1 MAMAVADTALFAPP
15 RDRPLKPWQIVDSRY
30 LVQDQWM
37 RLRADTCE
45 LPVGKTIGPYY
56 VMEERDWVHV
66 VAVGETGD
74 VLTVRQYRHA
84 AGVFCTELP
93 GGVVDEGEAP
103 MAAAM
108 RELKEE
114 TGYVA
119 GSWEPLGSLFANP
132 ARQTNRVHLFLA
144 RDLSLAGTQ
153 SLDESEEI
161 AFGFVSPS
169 EIFRQIREGSFGQSL
184 HVASFFIA
192 RERLAEQGR

>member
-1 MAMAVADTALFAPP
+1 M
-15 RDRPLKPWQIVDSRY
+15 KPWQIVDSRY

-45 LPVGKTIGPYY
+45 LAAGKTLDPYY

-93 GGVVDEGEAP
+93 GGIVDEGEMP
-103 MAAAM
+103 VAAAM

-114 TGYVA
+114 TGYAA
-119 GSWEPLGSLFANP
+119 GAWESLGSLFANP

-144 RDLSLAGTQ
+144 RDLSVAGPQ

-161 AFGFVSPS
+161 AFGFLSPS
-169 EIFRQIREGSFGQSL
+169 EILRQIREGSFSQSL
-184 HVASFFIA
+184 HVASFFMA
-192 RERLAEQGR
+192 RERLAGPGR